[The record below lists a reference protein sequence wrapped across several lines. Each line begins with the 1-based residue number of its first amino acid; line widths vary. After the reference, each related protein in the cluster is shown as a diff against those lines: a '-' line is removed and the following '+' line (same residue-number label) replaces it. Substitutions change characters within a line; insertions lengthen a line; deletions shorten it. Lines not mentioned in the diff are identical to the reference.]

1 MKLIVITT
9 PTFFEGEAEALNLLL
24 EASVDRIHIRKP
36 DSERHT
42 FEVLIQAIRPEYLD
56 RITIHDHHAIAV
68 EKGLGGIHLN
78 RRNPVAPAGFNGL
91 VSRSCHSLE
100 ELALHK
106 QTSDYLFLSPIFD
119 SLSKVGYESQ
129 FSLDTLDKASRQG
142 IIDEKVIAL
151 GGLSRQTIPA
161 IRTIPFGGYALLGAI
176 WGKTPET
183 LSKDELLRRYKS
195 IQDETRDNI
204 S

>member
-1 MKLIVITT
+1 MI
-9 PTFFEGEAEALNLLL
+9 
-24 EASVDRIHIRKP
+24 
-36 DSERHT
+36 
-42 FEVLIQAIRPEYLD
+42 AIEM
-56 RITIHDHHAIAV
+56 
-68 EKGLGGIHLN
+68 GLGGIHLN

-100 ELALHK
+100 ELVQHK

-129 FSLDTLDKASRQG
+129 FSLDTLEKASRQG

-151 GGLSRQTIPA
+151 GGLSRQTIPT

>member
-56 RITIHDHHAIAV
+56 RITLHDHHAIAV

-100 ELALHK
+100 ELVQHK
-106 QTSDYLFLSPIFD
+106 QTFLSPIFD

-129 FSLDTLDKASRQG
+129 FSLDTLEKASRQG

-151 GGLSRQTIPA
+151 GGLSRQTIPT

>member
-24 EASVDRIHIRKP
+24 EAGVDRIHIRKP

-42 FEVLIQAIRPEYLD
+42 FEALIQVIRPEYLD
-56 RITIHDHHAIAV
+56 RLTIHDHHTIAI
-68 EKGLGGIHLN
+68 EMGLGGIHLN

-100 ELALHK
+100 ELVQHK

-129 FSLDTLDKASRQG
+129 FSLDTLEKASRQG

-151 GGLSRQTIPA
+151 GGLSRQTIPTNPDDPDDS
-161 IRTIPFGGYALLGAI
+161 IRRLCPVGRHLGENAGNPLEGRIIKTI
-176 WGKTPET
+176 
-183 LSKDELLRRYKS
+183 
-195 IQDETRDNI
+195 
-204 S
+204 

>member
-24 EASVDRIHIRKP
+24 EAGVDRIHIRKP
-36 DSERHT
+36 DSERNT
-42 FEVLIQAIRPEYLD
+42 FEALIQAIRPEYLN
-56 RITIHDHHAIAV
+56 RITLHDHHAIAV

-100 ELALHK
+100 ELVQHK

-129 FSLDTLDKASRQG
+129 FSLDTLEKASRQG
-142 IIDEKVIAL
+142 IIDKKVIAL
-151 GGLSRQTIPA
+151 GGLSRQTIPT

-176 WGKTPET
+176 WGETPET

>member
-24 EASVDRIHIRKP
+24 KAGVDRIHVRKP

-42 FEVLIQAIRPEYLD
+42 FEALIQAIRPEYLD

-100 ELALHK
+100 ELVQHK

-119 SLSKVGYESQ
+119 SLSKVCLLYTSPSPRDISG
-129 FSLDTLDKASRQG
+129 SRMPSS
-142 IIDEKVIAL
+142 A
-151 GGLSRQTIPA
+151 
-161 IRTIPFGGYALLGAI
+161 
-176 WGKTPET
+176 
-183 LSKDELLRRYKS
+183 
-195 IQDETRDNI
+195 
-204 S
+204 

>member
-24 EASVDRIHIRKP
+24 EAGVDRIHIRKP

-100 ELALHK
+100 ELVQHK

-129 FSLDTLDKASRQG
+129 FSLDTLEKASRQG

-151 GGLSRQTIPA
+151 GGLSRQTIP
-161 IRTIPFGGYALLGAI
+161 T